1 MWKCS
6 NCDESVEDS
15 FEICWNC
22 GATRDGAIDSKFQPE
37 PDDPDVPD
45 PGVASDTESEY
56 RESDLA
62 TGAVSGGP
70 MNRQEVAALICKSLA
85 LLLFAVAACFAVT
98 VLSISITLLM
108 SEPWNRSISSFL
120 VVLLPGLFVFS
131 ILIVGIVY
139 WKKSNAIAARMVS
152 ADPTPVTLQS
162 INVQDLTVLAFSIVG
177 IVFLVEGILEFLRV
191 VFLSREFAFTPSEF
205 WYNSATLTALVQL
218 ALAFWLVLGSRGIVR
233 LIYWLRTAGVPNSE
247 NEPEGEEAD

>member
-22 GATRDGAIDSKFQPE
+22 GATGDGAIDSEFQPE

-45 PGVASDTESEY
+45 PGVASDTESKQ

-62 TGAVSGGP
+62 TGVVSGGP
-70 MNRQEVAALICKSLA
+70 MNRQEIAALICKSLA
-85 LLLFAVAACFAVT
+85 LLLFAVAACIAVS
-98 VLSISITLLM
+98 VVSIFIAFLM
-108 SEPWNRSISSFL
+108 SEPWNRSFSNFL

-152 ADPTPVTLQS
+152 ADPTPVTTQS
-162 INVQDLTVLAFSIVG
+162 INVRDLMVLAFSTVG
-177 IVFLVEGILEFLRV
+177 LVFLVEGILEFLGV

-205 WYNSATLTALVQL
+205 WYNSTTLTALVQM

-233 LIYWLRTAGVPNSE
+233 LVYWLRTAGVSDSE
-247 NEPEGEEAD
+247 NEPEGEEAV